1 MNFMEFNNFSFFL
14 KKKKKLI
21 FLSNNMITIDAR
33 KIKHQ
38 SKADMFA

>member
-14 KKKKKLI
+14 KKKKLI